1 MPYAR
6 NPADNSRI
14 YFDDDGGSGTPVVFH
29 GGFGEPIDLVRDS
42 QLAGSVPAHE
52 FRHIYV
58 DHRGHG
64 RSDKPH
70 DPEAYAMALRAGDA
84 VAVLDELD
92 VGRSHFIGMSWG
104 GRLGF
109 GIGEHAPERV
119 LSLVIG
125 GQQPYRWPDSPLVRV
140 VTEGLAAARREE
152 SMLPLLEAFE
162 EFWGITF
169 PDERRQQVLAND
181 PVALQAA
188 WQAAMDE
195 EPISD
200 DLGSWDVPCLII
212 IGEGDVDF
220 LEQAQQA
227 AEEIPTAEF
236 ISMVESDHYTAHT
249 QQPEDVVKAVL
260 RTLHANS

>member
-14 YFDDDGGSGTPVVFH
+14 YFEDDGGSGTPVVFH
-29 GGFGEPIDLVRDS
+29 GGFGEPIDLVRGS
-42 QLAGSVPAHE
+42 QLAGSVPADE
-52 FRHIYV
+52 FRHVYV

-64 RSDKPH
+64 HSDKPH
-70 DPEAYAMALRAGDA
+70 DPEAYAMDVRAGDA
-84 VAVLDELD
+84 VAVLDELA

-125 GQQPYRWPDSPLVRV
+125 GQQPYAWPDSTLVGV
-140 VTEGLAAARREE
+140 VTDGLAAARREE
-152 SMLPLLEAFE
+152 SMLPLVDAFE
-162 EFWGITF
+162 GFWGVSF
-169 PDERRQQVLAND
+169 PEERRQQVLAND

-195 EPISD
+195 GPISD

-220 LEQAQQA
+220 LEQAQRA
-227 AEEIPTAEF
+227 AEEIPTAEL
-236 ISMVESDHYTAHT
+236 ISMVESDHYAAHT

-260 RTLHANS
+260 RTLQSNS